1 MLKISYTYSHLSL
14 PSTNLFSLPGVSHQ
28 LNLPCSQIFRHD
40 CLETYSMPC
49 GNSKSTLRWLY
60 SQEASCVFWSELL
73 FFLSS
78 QVDDSPGKILGAA
91 PSSLLKLSLQARDMG
106 LPEDLR
112 VLREGLQSPKAGSSN
127 FQSSSLITNCDFPQS
142 LHRCPVTPPSS
153 FLPRISW
160 NSSFCEGMQ
169 VPGSR
174 LTGYLRAQWHSRGS
188 LFAESSLGKWKSVV
202 INSRSLP
209 PFTPNTLCLYCC
221 MIPPL

>member
-60 SQEASCVFWSELL
+60 SQEASCVFWPELL

-127 FQSSSLITNCDFPQS
+127 LQ
-142 LHRCPVTPPSS
+142 S
-153 FLPRISW
+153 FLSPCTDAQSHHLPPFFPASLEILLSVKVCRS
-160 NSSFCEGMQ
+160 Q
-169 VPGSR
+169 VPGS
-174 LTGYLRAQWHSRGS
+174 LDIWELSGTVGG
-188 LFAESSLGKWKSVV
+188 
-202 INSRSLP
+202 
-209 PFTPNTLCLYCC
+209 LCLQN
-221 MIPPL
+221 PALVNGNLWL